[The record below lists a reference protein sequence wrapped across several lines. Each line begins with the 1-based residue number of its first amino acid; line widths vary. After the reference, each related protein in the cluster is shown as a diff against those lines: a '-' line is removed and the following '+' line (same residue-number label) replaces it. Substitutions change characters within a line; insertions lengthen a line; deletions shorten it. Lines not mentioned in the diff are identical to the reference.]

1 MVENPVFDLKLK
13 HVPSVYG
20 CGDEQFVVFGILYN
34 SFKNKYCHI
43 DAQEGVIVQITHC
56 VILKYVK
63 KCNPPMFFK
72 CNISVKHRYACIYE
86 QFIFLSSFV
95 FAHLDTA
102 QLHVL
107 LRFSASYL
115 SVMQD
120 LHTGASQ

>member
-1 MVENPVFDLKLK
+1 MVENPVFDLKIK

-20 CGDEQFVVFGILYN
+20 CGDEQFVVFGIHLKTN
-34 SFKNKYCHI
+34 I
-43 DAQEGVIVQITHC
+43 ATLMAQEDVIFQITHC

-63 KCNPPMFFK
+63 KINPPMFFK
-72 CNISVKHRYACIYE
+72 CNISVKDRYACIYE

-102 QLHVL
+102 QFHVL
-107 LRFSASYL
+107 LRFSMSCL